1 MLEKCKAMRRA
12 FPEAE
17 IRSGVGILNYF
28 EDGAR
33 HGDGNTARVGVEE
46 TTHDVRGPRRRSVG
60 RR

>member
-1 MLEKCKAMRRA
+1 MLDKCKAMRRA

-17 IRSGVGILNYF
+17 IRRGVGISNDF

-33 HGDGNTARVGVEE
+33 HGDGKTARVGVGE
-46 TTHDVRGPRRRSVG
+46 TSHDVRGPRRRSVG